1 MARGERER
9 PGPPPLPAPYR
20 NPWSDLADALRAVVA
35 DRRLALQRLWRRNRE
50 GELPLPSLWP
60 RDLAPLFWPLLL
72 SAVLALLVGLG
83 GWLLKGTALRS
94 TPATTGESATVAP
107 LTAVTPLTASE
118 PEEPPSGAAR
128 PLQVRP
134 AGPDGMEAHPR
145 PDEPSAAAVLAG
157 GSRNDLSAPP
167 REGTASASRS
177 SRDPAPGAAPP
188 PSQAAL
194 AEGDASVG
202 YGPGTTS
209 RPEAPAAALRLDPL
223 LELLG
228 PGEDAG
234 LLLMACPDPATSR
247 LSLTLAPAAEAL
259 PQAELL
265 ERAQRWQQRARD
277 AGYER
282 LELRD
287 PQGRLRGRG
296 ALVGSGMILLA
307 PIPAA

>member
-9 PGPPPLPAPYR
+9 PDPPLPAPYR
-20 NPWSDLADALRAVVA
+20 NPWSGLAESLRAVVA
-35 DRRLALQRLWRRNRE
+35 DRRLALQRLWRRNRD
-50 GELPLPSLWP
+50 GDLPLPGLWP

-72 SAVLALLVGLG
+72 SAVLALLIGLG
-83 GWLLKGTALRS
+83 GWLFKRTTLRPS
-94 TPATTGESATVAP
+94 PAAAVGSAAIAP
-107 LTAVTPLTASE
+107 RTASE
-118 PEEPPSGAAR
+118 QEESLPGAALMPQARPAAPNGMEPRPGPGEPPMETGPARGAST
-128 PLQVRP
+128 
-134 AGPDGMEAHPR
+134 
-145 PDEPSAAAVLAG
+145 EPGLDS
-157 GSRNDLSAPP
+157 P
-167 REGTASASRS
+167 SASRS
-177 SRDPAPGAAPP
+177 GPDSGPGR
-188 PSQAAL
+188 SDAAL
-194 AEGDASVG
+194 PDTGAGSSSRAE
-202 YGPGTTS
+202 TTS
-209 RPEAPAAALRLDPL
+209 AELRLDPL

-228 PGEDAG
+228 QGEDTA
-234 LLLMACPDPATSR
+234 LLLEARPDPAASR

-265 ERAQRWQQRARD
+265 ERAQRWQQLARE